1 MPNNLVA
8 EIKPN
13 KLKQLKSLG
22 IFKEGQKSPYTDKDE
37 IRMMV
42 PGLEDATDAELDQIM
57 AGTFKV

>member
-1 MPNNLVA
+1 
-8 EIKPN
+8 
-13 KLKQLKSLG
+13 LG